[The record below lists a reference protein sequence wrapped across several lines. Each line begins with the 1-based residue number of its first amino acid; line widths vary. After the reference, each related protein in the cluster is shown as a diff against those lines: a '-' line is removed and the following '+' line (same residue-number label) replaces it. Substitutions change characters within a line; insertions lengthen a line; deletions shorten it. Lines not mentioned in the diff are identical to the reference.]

1 MSCDYLNS
9 TQCTANGTALET
21 ESHSPQLVNILHIP
35 EEEEDEAE
43 EGNV

>member
-9 TQCTANGTALET
+9 TQGTALET
-21 ESHSPQLVNILHIP
+21 ECHSPQLVNILHIP